1 MKGRK
6 HTLSGRSGKKKKFI
20 QVALIFEEGN
30 DVKRRRMKEE
40 EIKRKEGRKE
50 RKRDERRGKECW
62 GKKRKEERQKPV
74 TKMEHSY

>member
-50 RKRDERRGKECW
+50 RKRN
-62 GKKRKEERQKPV
+62 
-74 TKMEHSY
+74 S